1 MPLPRAT
8 RTCIA
13 AIAATTALVA
23 AGGVAAAA
31 PARPS
36 GQGTSGAGAAAHKA
50 PRGTD
55 AWKWLKGT
63 IWVVPPGGVTAFQ
76 LLGAGP
82 PTSDIPPTTPPTLV
96 RLQDQTVYEITGYSR
111 GYFWGRIVVAL
122 GAPGVATTYTC
133 GTVLSPITPEGNLI
147 LSSTLNQAP
156 VVQQWG
162 SGMMVMKGKQW
173 TMQNWKAGGYAHWA
187 YMVQARPNSTIYNKL
202 PFVGISVPD
211 MLAMCPDSA
220 PLVPAS

>member
-1 MPLPRAT
+1 MAAS
-8 RTCIA
+8 RTSRRSLA
-13 AIAATTALVA
+13 AVVSAAVFMT
-23 AGGVAAAA
+23 GVGFAAAA
-31 PARPS
+31 AKSDPQGS
-36 GQGTSGAGAAAHKA
+36 GGAGAAAHKA

-63 IWVVPPGGVTAFQ
+63 FWVVPPGGVTAFQ

-96 RLQDQTVYEITGYSR
+96 KLQDQTVYEITGYSR

-122 GAPGVATTYTC
+122 GAPGVATTYNC
-133 GTVLSPITPEGNLI
+133 GTVLSPITPEGSLI

-162 SGMMVMKGKQW
+162 SGAMVKKGKQW

-187 YMVQARPNSTIYNKL
+187 YMVQAKPNSTIYNKL

-220 PLVPAS
+220 PQAPAS